1 MGFNEDK
8 FVLQDKEVLEW
19 AGGDGC
25 IAAWVL
31 ITPLDSVT
39 AKWLSGELY
48 FVCTGLAKKFI
59 RIPPKGVALIAYRK
73 PCMNICIGQ
82 PSILPQL
89 KKKRTKQP
97 ALPLRP
103 SLWLAGPSS
112 VAHPHTP
119 PPKLAS
125 RQLRPWAWHGE
136 LQS

>member
-89 KKKRTKQP
+89 KKREQNSLLFLYGP
-97 ALPLRP
+97 RCGLLAPP
-103 SLWLAGPSS
+103 LWLTPT
-112 VAHPHTP
+112 PHLP
-119 PPKLAS
+119 NWLPGS
-125 RQLRPWAWHGE
+125 
-136 LQS
+136 